1 MDAIPDRRWA
11 NIVGRMTPGGVEM
24 MSFAR
29 LADLAA
35 EWEDIVPPQSAELD
49 GPPRLLRMAR
59 SLFAHSWFDY
69 EFMTVAC
76 LLGFQA
82 MEASFRALY
91 PDPDGRPLR
100 KLVNQ
105 AEQDAILPV
114 NIAELARSGVEL
126 RNLYSHPRTQSVLT
140 VGMAAPMLENTHR
153 LVALVLS
160 AVR

>member
-1 MDAIPDRRWA
+1 MHPMPDRRWA
-11 NIVGRMTPGGVEM
+11 DIVGRMTLDGVEM

-35 EWEDIVPPQSAELD
+35 EWEGIIPPQPAEID
-49 GPPRLLRMAR
+49 GPAQLLRMAR

-69 EFMTVAC
+69 DFMTVAC

-82 MEASFRALY
+82 MEAAFRALY
-91 PDPDGRPLR
+91 PEPEGRPLL

-105 AEQDAILPV
+105 AERDAILPH

-126 RNLYSHPRTQSVLT
+126 RNLYSHPRTQSVLS
-140 VGMAAPMLENTHR
+140 VGMAASMLENAHR

-160 AVR
+160 AVK

>member
-1 MDAIPDRRWA
+1 MQASPDRRWA
-11 NIVGRMTPGGVEM
+11 HIVGRRTPDGVEM

-29 LADLAA
+29 LAELAE
-35 EWEDIVPPQSAELD
+35 EWDGIVPPQPAGLD
-49 GPPRLLRMAR
+49 GPTHLLRMAR

-82 MEASFRALY
+82 MEAAFRAMY
-91 PDPDGRPLR
+91 PEPDGRPLW

-105 AEQDAILPV
+105 AERDAILLP
-114 NIAELARSGVEL
+114 NIAEVARTGVEL

-160 AVR
+160 AVK

>member
-1 MDAIPDRRWA
+1 MDAAPDGRWA
-11 NIVGRMTPGGVEM
+11 SVVGRMTPDGVEM
-24 MSFAR
+24 MSFSR
-29 LADLAA
+29 LAGLAA
-35 EWEDIVPPQSAELD
+35 EWEGIVPPQPPELD
-49 GPPRLLRMAR
+49 GPTNLLRMAR

-91 PDPDGRPLR
+91 PEPEGRPLR

-105 AEQDAILPV
+105 AEREAILPRS
-114 NIAELARSGVEL
+114 IAELARSGVEL
-126 RNLYSHPRTQSVLT
+126 RNLYSHPQTQSVLS

-153 LVALVLS
+153 LVAHVLG
-160 AVR
+160 AVK

>member
-1 MDAIPDRRWA
+1 MAAVPDGRWA
-11 NIVGRMTPGGVEM
+11 NIVGRMTSDGVEM

-35 EWEDIVPPQSAELD
+35 EWENIVPPQPAELD
-49 GPPRLLRMAR
+49 GPTHLLRMAR

-91 PDPDGRPLR
+91 PEPEDRPLR

-105 AEQDAILPV
+105 AERDAILPRT
-114 NIAELARSGVEL
+114 IAELARSGVEL
-126 RNLYSHPRTQSVLT
+126 RNLYSHPRTQSALS
-140 VGMAAPMLENTHR
+140 VGMAVPMLENTHR

-160 AVR
+160 AVT

>member
-1 MDAIPDRRWA
+1 MQAVPDRRWA
-11 NIVGRMTPGGVEM
+11 NIVGRMTPDGVEM
-24 MSFAR
+24 MSFGR

-35 EWEDIVPPQSAELD
+35 QWEGIVQPQSAELD
-49 GPPRLLRMAR
+49 GPTHLLRMAR

-76 LLGFQA
+76 LLGFQE
-82 MEASFRALY
+82 MEAAFRALY
-91 PDPDGRPLR
+91 PEPEGRPLL

-105 AEQDAILPV
+105 AEREAIMPR
-114 NIAELARSGVEL
+114 NIAELARTGVEL
-126 RNLYSHPRTQSVLT
+126 RNVYSHPRTQSVLT

-160 AVR
+160 AVK